1 MEVVPHADTEEF
13 ARLARPLLECDPVR
27 HTIALTA
34 LDALC
39 RGRAEPALLLTVH
52 DDELAGVVLRT
63 AGWPMVLSALPAA
76 LADVVAEHLC
86 TVEHEVDAANGPVT
100 SVEAFAA
107 AYTGRTGATAH
118 VAMRERLHR
127 LSTLTPPSG
136 VAGAARPAEGR
147 DVDLIATW
155 QLAFLHEAVA
165 ALRPPWDQRPAVREA
180 VAHGGLV
187 LWEVDGEPV
196 AYASAR
202 PATAGMS
209 RVGPVYTPPAR
220 RRRGY
225 AGAVTAAA
233 TRWALDH
240 GARHVAIFTDL
251 DNPTT
256 NRLYPRLGFRP
267 VHDVLEV
274 RFGPSPDPAPPA

>member
-1 MEVVPHADTEEF
+1 MVPHADAGEF
-13 ARLARPLLECDPVR
+13 ARLARPLLEPDPVR

-52 DDELAGVVLRT
+52 DDDRLAGVVLRT
-63 AGWPMVLSALPAA
+63 AGWPLVLSALPAA

-155 QLAFLHEAVA
+155 QLAFLH
-165 ALRPPWDQRPAVREA
+165 EA